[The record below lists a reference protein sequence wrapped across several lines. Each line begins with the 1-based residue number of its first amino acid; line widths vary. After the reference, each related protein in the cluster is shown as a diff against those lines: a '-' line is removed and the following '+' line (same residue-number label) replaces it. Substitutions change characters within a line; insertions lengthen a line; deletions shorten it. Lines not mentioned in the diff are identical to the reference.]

1 MLACLLV
8 VYFGVFGVWEKVH
21 CFCSL
26 HSIITKCLKTISQ
39 IFTMNDS
46 KKWQL
51 SWSYY
56 EPFFGLLTNN
66 AGSFLSNTLSLLL
79 PWGRKEIPPWHSLST
94 KCSCSQISS
103 KPLHGEQA
111 FLSITHWTEYST
123 KNVFS

>member
-56 EPFFGLLTNN
+56 EPFFG
-66 AGSFLSNTLSLLL
+66 AVDKQYRFLSLQYFVSSASLREE
-79 PWGRKEIPPWHSLST
+79 GDS
-94 KCSCSQISS
+94 
-103 KPLHGEQA
+103 PLTQ
-111 FLSITHWTEYST
+111 FKY
-123 KNVFS
+123 